1 MLQDITPNPSGEPTL
16 DTNGARQSKLSKSA
30 DAINTAVAA
39 ACRGAG
45 DPRPCLLGA
54 RITAD
59 PGVSFDDMNHVL
71 AALAAARRDESKG
84 AAPELVVSLRPGV
97 FAAGAVPARP
107 ASSPVMGAG
116 RLDPL
121 EIQRVVRARF
131 GAIRGCY
138 EEGLRRNPDLTG
150 RVAVRFV
157 VGRAGAN
164 GSAISGVKCILNTF
178 RAMRFPAPSGGLVTV
193 VYPIQFSPGA

>member
-1 MLQDITPNPSGEPTL
+1 MS
-16 DTNGARQSKLSKSA
+16 
-30 DAINTAVAA
+30 
-39 ACRGAG
+39 
-45 DPRPCLLGA
+45 
-54 RITAD
+54 
-59 PGVSFDDMNHVL
+59 HVL

-107 ASSPVMGAG
+107 ATSPVTGSG
-116 RLDPL
+116 RLEPV

-138 EEGLRRNPDLTG
+138 EEGLRRNPDLAG

-157 VGRAGAN
+157 VGRDGAVTEV
-164 GSAISGVKCILNTF
+164 SEADSKAPEIADPFAPAPPPRAMAQRLPDDAAVKCILNAF
-178 RAMRFPAPSGGLVTV
+178 RAMRFPPPSGGLVTV
-193 VYPIQFSPGA
+193 VYPLQFSPGA